1 MAGIRTPQELTIKAR
16 KSHGSDLPSLE
27 EVMPS
32 IFQELEKVRHQL
44 ENHYTDMQDI
54 ELLGS
59 EQVLFS
65 IFCVKLSEGGEG
77 LLCADGV
84 PVLQKVDAR
93 CCS

>member
-54 ELLGS
+54 ELLGF
-59 EQVLFS
+59 LAYF
-65 IFCVKLSEGGEG
+65 LS
-77 LLCADGV
+77 
-84 PVLQKVDAR
+84 
-93 CCS
+93 S